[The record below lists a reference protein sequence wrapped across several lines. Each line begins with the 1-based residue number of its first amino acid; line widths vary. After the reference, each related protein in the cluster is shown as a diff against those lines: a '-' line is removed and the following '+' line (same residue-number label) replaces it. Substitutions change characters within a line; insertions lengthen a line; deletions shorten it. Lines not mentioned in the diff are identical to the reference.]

1 MKKRIRKLPHPPKP
15 KRVVGPP
22 GMDLKRT
29 ALMTN
34 TIRAQNVQAHKNFAE
49 ANALRAQ
56 IRRAEEANARQIE
69 YNNLK
74 AAGAYRGGLKSRAAA
89 RLSELD
95 NLINI

>member
-1 MKKRIRKLPHPPKP
+1 MKKRIGKLPHPPKP
-15 KRVVGPP
+15 NKVVGP

-69 YNNLK
+69 YHNLK
-74 AAGAYRGGLKSRAAA
+74 AAGAYRGGLRARAAA

-95 NLINI
+95 NMINI

>member
-1 MKKRIRKLPHPPKP
+1 MGKLPHPPKP
-15 KRVVGPP
+15 KKVIGP
-22 GMDLKRT
+22 GMDLKRA

-56 IRRAEEANARQIE
+56 IPRAEEANARQNE
-69 YNNLK
+69 NNKLN
-74 AAGAYRGGLKSRAAA
+74 AAGAYSGGLKSRAAA

-95 NLINI
+95 NMINI

>member
-1 MKKRIRKLPHPPKP
+1 MKKRVGKLPQPATMLAKQPKQ
-15 KRVVGPP
+15 VVGP

-49 ANALRAQ
+49 ANALQAQ

-74 AAGAYRGGLKSRAAA
+74 ATAA
-89 RLSELD
+89 
-95 NLINI
+95 

>member
-1 MKKRIRKLPHPPKP
+1 MKKRIGKRPHPPKP
-15 KRVVGPP
+15 RKVVGP

-89 RLSELD
+89 RMSEVD
-95 NLINI
+95 NLINL

>member
-1 MKKRIRKLPHPPKP
+1 MGKLPHPPKP
-15 KRVVGPP
+15 KKVIGP
-22 GMDLKRT
+22 GMDLKRA

-34 TIRAQNVQAHKNFAE
+34 TIRAQNVQAHKNYAE

-74 AAGAYRGGLKSRAAA
+74 AAGAYHGGLKTRAAL

-95 NLINI
+95 NMLNI